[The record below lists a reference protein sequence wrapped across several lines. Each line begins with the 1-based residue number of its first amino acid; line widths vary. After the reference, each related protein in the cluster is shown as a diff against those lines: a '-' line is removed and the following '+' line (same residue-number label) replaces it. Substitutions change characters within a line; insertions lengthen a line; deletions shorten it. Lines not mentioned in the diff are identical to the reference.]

1 MDTEFGC
8 YADEVIQNLNS
19 TDFRNE
25 YFDMSNTE
33 RLKFLNL
40 IMKLLSDFDARD
52 EEKLWMELDW

>member
-8 YADEVIQNLNS
+8 YVDEVIQNLNS
-19 TDFRNE
+19 VDFRNE

-40 IMKLLSDFDARD
+40 IMKLLSDFDARTD
-52 EEKLWMELDW
+52 